1 MPKSKNK
8 RKSGSGKK
16 GTAWNKKV
24 VQRIESDRQK
34 KINDEREFMLG
45 MGLNKG

>member
-16 GTAWNKKV
+16 GNTWNKKV
-24 VQRIESDRQK
+24 MQRIESDRQK
-34 KINDEREFMLG
+34 RIDAERKLMLS
-45 MGLNKG
+45 MGIK